1 MLKYRHPV
9 RNPRASPVSIKLCQT
24 ITLAERP
31 GIFPLVIPMTK
42 DESAKEARIL
52 RMVKKVL
59 TDIAKDTY
67 TPPQLKH
74 PLSDQTIKGI
84 RECLA
89 LITARETELAEQAG
103 KPLTARPHFVD
114 EKKKS
119 VVVPLDL
126 SKSKK
131 KRDTEK
137 DS

>member
-103 KPLTARPHFVD
+103 KPLTARPRFVD
-114 EKKKS
+114 EPKKS